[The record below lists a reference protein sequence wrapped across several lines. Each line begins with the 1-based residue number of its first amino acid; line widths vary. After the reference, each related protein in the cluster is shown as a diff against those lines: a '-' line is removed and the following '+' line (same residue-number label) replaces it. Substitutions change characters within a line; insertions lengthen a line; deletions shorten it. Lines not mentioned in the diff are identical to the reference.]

1 MTTTAPS
8 AATASPHRPAHL
20 RLDGIGVSHPGR
32 RVLTDVSLTV
42 AAGERTG
49 LIGENG
55 AGKTTLLH
63 VAAGLLV
70 PGTGTVHRP
79 ERTGLL
85 HQELDLPA
93 ATTLEQV
100 VERAVREVRAL

>member
-8 AATASPHRPAHL
+8 AATAAPHRPAHL
-20 RLDGIGVSHPGR
+20 RLDGIGVTHPGR

-55 AGKTTLLH
+55 AGKTTLLRCL
-63 VAAGLLV
+63 AGEL
-70 PGTGTVHRP
+70 
-79 ERTGLL
+79 
-85 HQELDLPA
+85 ELDRG
-93 ATTLEQV
+93 QV
-100 VERAVREVRAL
+100 LKSRKP